1 MTPHTDHRDDADD
14 ALARAARRAHAASLD
29 QLSPRVQA
37 QLAQRRRAATQP
49 GRSAGRGWAMIAAT
63 SATALALAIGVFV
76 LRDDGMDAAQMADA
90 PESDAPPATLPAPA
104 VDTRIVDAAT
114 TPPTVDS
121 ADAPAVDPAVDP
133 ADAPATTPI
142 IEAMPHDD
150 TALPDT
156 LIAAEFDGVEAI
168 ESAIDDAG
176 YDGFDETPDF
186 YAWLGSEEALAEAPE
201 SL

>member
-29 QLSPRVQA
+29 HLSPRVQA
-37 QLAQRRRAATQP
+37 QLAQRRRAAAQP
-49 GRSAGRGWAMIAAT
+49 QRSARRGWAIIAAT

-76 LRDDGMDAAQMADA
+76 LRDDGMDGAQMADA
-90 PESDAPPATLPAPA
+90 PESDDMPATQPAPA

-114 TPPTVDS
+114 APPTIDS
-121 ADAPAVDPAVDP
+121 ADAPADDPEDIPTAVPTID
-133 ADAPATTPI
+133 T
-142 IEAMPHDD
+142 MPDND

-168 ESAIDDAG
+168 ESAIDGAG